1 MGLWQA
7 LFPAGLF
14 TASFM
19 QNAWLAGTA
28 VAVLSSLVGFFV
40 VLRGATFA
48 AHAVPRASFAG
59 AAGAV
64 LAGGDTVLG
73 LAIFSA
79 LSALGM
85 ASLGSRRDQGQTTAL
100 VLMAAL
106 GLGSLFLTL
115 GGAYAPEVYA
125 LLFGQIVGIGRADV
139 FAILGL
145 LLLALIA
152 TALLYRPLLWSS
164 VAPDV
169 AEAKGVPRRR
179 MEVLFLLLVALA
191 ATAAVPIVG
200 ALLSF
205 SLMVGPAAAAAYFGR
220 SPGQALAVAV
230 LIGILSIWFSL
241 VFAYDTGL
249 PVGFFVAAVTA
260 VFYGLGRLWAYLW
273 KIERGGGQVPA

>member
-1 MGLWQA
+1 MQILGT

-19 QNAWLAGTA
+19 QNAWIAGTA
-28 VAVLSSLVGFFV
+28 VALLSALVGFFV
-40 VLRGATFA
+40 VLRGAAFA

-64 LAGGDTVLG
+64 LAGGDTLLG

-79 LSALGM
+79 LSAVGI
-85 ASLGSRRDQGQTTAL
+85 ASLATRRDAGQTTAL

-106 GLGSLFLTL
+106 GLGSLFLAL

-125 LLFGQIVGIGRADV
+125 LLFGQIVGISRPDV
-139 FAILGL
+139 YAIIG
-145 LLLALIA
+145 LLALALVA
-152 TALLYRPLLWSS
+152 TAFLYRPLLFSS

-179 MEVLFLLLVALA
+179 MDILFLLLVALA
-191 ATAAVPIVG
+191 ATAAVPVVG

-220 SPGQALAVAV
+220 SPRQALGIAA
-230 LIGILSIWFSL
+230 LIGVLSIWFSL

-260 VFYGLGRLWAYLW
+260 VFYGLGRLWAWLW
-273 KIERGGGQVPA
+273 EVERSAARAA

>member
-1 MGLWQA
+1 MGIVQA
-7 LFPAGLF
+7 LFPPGLF
-14 TASFM
+14 TSSFM

-28 VAVLSSLVGFFV
+28 VAVLSALIGFFV
-40 VLRGATFA
+40 VLRGASFA

-64 LAGGDTVLG
+64 LVGGDTLLG

-79 LSALGM
+79 LSAFGI
-85 ASLGSRRDQGQTTAL
+85 ASLASRRDQGQTTAL

-125 LLFGQIVGIGRADV
+125 LLFGQIVGISRVDV
-139 FAILGL
+139 YAILGL
-145 LLLALIA
+145 LFLALLA

-169 AEAKGVPRRR
+169 AEAKGVSRRR
-179 MEVLFLLLVALA
+179 METLFLLLVALA
-191 ATAAVPIVG
+191 ATAAVPVVG

-220 SPGQALAVAV
+220 SPLQALAIAV
-230 LIGILSIWFSL
+230 LIGVLSIWFSL
-241 VFAYDTGL
+241 IFAYDTGL

-260 VFYGLGRLWAYLW
+260 IFYGLGRLWAWLW
-273 KIERGGGQVPA
+273 QIERSIGPEAA